1 MPLSGPEIGTGKS
14 AAAAPV
20 AAGGGVGEFIFPD
33 ASAITARADTGTEGF
48 SAPSIEDVLQNAR
61 EEAAQIVAQ
70 AERQSLTIE
79 QIARENALQEVR
91 LELEAEN
98 AAQIAALRTQLADTI
113 TQISA
118 LSEEITK
125 RVEHEVVELA
135 LEIAKKVVAREV
147 SIDREVAFTLVKVS
161 LAKLHNRS
169 VAQVHLNPEDLAFVE
184 SHREKLGFR
193 GSLELV
199 EDRSIS
205 MGGCLIHTETG
216 EIDARIKSQ
225 FEEITHGL
233 LGEV

>member
-1 MPLSGPEIGTGKS
+1 
-14 AAAAPV
+14 
-20 AAGGGVGEFIFPD
+20 
-33 ASAITARADTGTEGF
+33 
-48 SAPSIEDVLQNAR
+48 LQNAR

-70 AERQSLTIE
+70 AERQSMTIE
-79 QIARENALQEVR
+79 QIAREQAMQDAR
-91 LELEAEN
+91 RELEAEN
-98 AAQIAALRTQLADTI
+98 AALINELRGQLAETI
-113 TQISA
+113 TRISS

-147 SIDREVAFTLVKVS
+147 SVDREVAFTLVKVS

-169 VAQVHLNPEDLAFVE
+169 VAQVHLNPEDFAFVE

-193 GSLELV
+193 GSLELI